1 MIKNGVWKM
10 KYPHIDQHASLQSP
24 IHRLD
29 PRAKIIAFSVLVFSV
44 VFLVNIRLAL
54 LGLCTSILI
63 MSISKIPAAFVIHR
77 IKWVF
82 FFLFPLLFIL
92 PLTTDGTIMFSIAGF
107 PFTYEGL
114 EHAFLILTRGTAAI
128 ILVVVMLG
136 SMRFDTTIKAL
147 YMLKVPATL
156 VQMLMFTY
164 RYIFVIIDEFQRMR
178 KAITAKGFSF
188 KTNRYGLSILGNLIG
203 MLILKSYD
211 RAERVYQSMVA
222 KGYTGN
228 PATLA
233 TFEMKAKDYIISAS
247 MIGFAVL
254 LHTYHLVQI

>member
-1 MIKNGVWKM
+1 M
-10 KYPHIDQHASLQSP
+10 KYPHIDRYASLESP
-24 IHRLD
+24 IHQLD
-29 PRAKIIAFSVLVFSV
+29 PRAKIIAFSVLIFSF
-44 VFLVNIRLAL
+44 VFLGDIRLAL
-54 LGLCTSILI
+54 IGLGTSVLI
-63 MSISKIPAAFVIHR
+63 VFASKIPVEFIIHR

-82 FFLFPLLFIL
+82 LFLFPLLFIL
-92 PLTTDGTIMFSIAGF
+92 PFTTNGTAMFSIAGF
-107 PFTYEGL
+107 PFTDEGL
-114 EHAFLILTRGTAAI
+114 EYAFLILIRGTASV
-128 ILVVVMLG
+128 ILVAVMLG

-164 RYIFVIIDEFQRMR
+164 RYIFVIIDEFQRMW
-178 KAITAKGFSF
+178 KAVTAKGFSF

-228 PATLA
+228 PATLV
-233 TFEMKAKDYIISAS
+233 TFEIKAKDYIISAS
-247 MIGFAVL
+247 LISFAIL